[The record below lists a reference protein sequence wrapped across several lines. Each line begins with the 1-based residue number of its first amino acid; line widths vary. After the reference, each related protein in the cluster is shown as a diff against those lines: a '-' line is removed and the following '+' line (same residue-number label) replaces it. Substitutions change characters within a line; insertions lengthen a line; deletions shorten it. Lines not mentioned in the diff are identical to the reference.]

1 MELST
6 QQIRSAF
13 RMWALIV
20 PFWRA
25 VCSAIGLPSAFTQHF
40 LHWIVLSKPLL
51 WILLSAD
58 VLYWS
63 WMHQLKSLSLSA
75 KWAWGVPQWQQQP
88 RLHFTCY
95 KAQCPEREQWQVAK
109 QKPKNSPTF
118 LTKTSTEGTEVS
130 LLSALAFSTG
140 FIRSA
145 LLAQGTA
152 TLCAHPC
159 AHALTSVAKLPQ
171 PEVSKALLLAQSS
184 RDSEK
189 LLNQLIQLK
198 LFN

>member
-63 WMHQLKSLSLSA
+63 WMHQLKSLSLCKVS
-75 KWAWGVPQWQQQP
+75 V
-88 RLHFTCY
+88 R
-95 KAQCPEREQWQVAK
+95 
-109 QKPKNSPTF
+109 SPTMTTAATF
-118 LTKTSTEGTEVS
+118 AFYMLQGSVPRERTVAGGKAETKKFTYIPDKDIDWRYRGFPFISTC
-130 LLSALAFSTG
+130 LFHW
-140 FIRSA
+140 FH
-145 LLAQGTA
+145 
-152 TLCAHPC
+152 TLCSLSTRNSHPLC
-159 AHALTSVAKLPQ
+159 SSLCPRSDICG
-171 PEVSKALLLAQSS
+171 KAPPAGGEQSIAAC
-184 RDSEK
+184 SE
-189 LLNQLIQLK
+189 QQR
-198 LFN
+198 